1 MSLNRLT
8 SLCST
13 PPASESI
20 YRHCIPDFAAK
31 ALDDLYGNL
40 HSSLATLNFTD
51 LSETSTYVKWTEES
65 NSNNPESIFLFKKWG
80 QSLRVVN
87 EGMRL
92 KKNDV
97 DNFCNYVFAND
108 QEINRIDFHAVVPPQ
123 QRLSRT
129 NLRWACT
136 EDIVI
141 TLPDDE
147 QHYLNQLSK
156 ATRKSIKKHL
166 ARAQRELPNF
176 SHSIQAGKHVAEEAF
191 MKIVGFNHSRMA
203 GKEKLSAL
211 DSQTTKQLL
220 AIIRSHGIVGL
231 VNSDKGVG
239 AGTLACRFGDDV
251 FSLITA
257 HDPTYDS
264 HGFGTLS
271 RHVMIVHSIQTGAK
285 RFHLLGGNM
294 SSKRSALGVRETLDH
309 LTVYRSPVDM
319 LRDPKFTLQQ
329 ATNAAKYH
337 LHRWLED
344 QSANSE
350 NSGIARC
357 IHTLRHSIRAWRR
370 WSSLSKTPA
379 LTRGG
384 QP

>member
-1 MSLNRLT
+1 MSLTRLT
-8 SLCST
+8 SFCSK

-20 YRHCIPDFAAK
+20 YRHCIPDFAAN
-31 ALDDLYGNL
+31 ALDTLYGNL
-40 HSSLATLNFTD
+40 HSSLATLNFTN
-51 LSETSTYVKWTEES
+51 LSKTSTYVKWTEES
-65 NSNNPESIFLFKKWG
+65 NSNNPESIFLFQKLG
-80 QSLRVVN
+80 QSLHVVN

-92 KKNDV
+92 KKNEI
-97 DNFCNYVFAND
+97 NHFCEYVFAND
-108 QEINRIDFHAVVPPQ
+108 QEIKRIDFHAVAPPQ
-123 QRLSRT
+123 QRLSRP
-129 NLRWACT
+129 NLRWVCT

-141 TLPDDE
+141 TLPNDE
-147 QHYLNQLSK
+147 QNYLNQLGK

-166 ARAQRELPNF
+166 TRAQRELPNF
-176 SHSIQAGKHVAEEAF
+176 THSIQKGNQVSEDAL

-231 VNSDKGVG
+231 VNSDRGMG

-257 HDPTYDS
+257 HDPTYDAF
-264 HGFGTLS
+264 GFGTLS
-271 RHVMIVHSIQTGAK
+271 RHLMIIHSIQTGAQ

-294 SSKRSALGVRETLDH
+294 SSKRSALGVRETLEH

-319 LRDPKFTLQQ
+319 LRDPKFTLQL
-329 ATNAAKYH
+329 ATNAVKYH

-350 NSGIARC
+350 SSGMARF
-357 IHTLRHSIRAWRR
+357 IHALRHSIRAWRR
-370 WSSLSKTPA
+370 WNSLSKTSA
-379 LTRGG
+379 LTRGS

>member
-1 MSLNRLT
+1 MSLT
-8 SLCST
+8 SLTSACSK

-20 YRHCIPDFAAK
+20 YRHCIPEFAAK

-40 HSSLATLNFTD
+40 HSSLATLNFID
-51 LSETSTYVKWTEES
+51 LSDTSTYVKWTTES
-65 NSNNPESIFLFKKWG
+65 NCNNPESIFLFQKLG
-80 QSLRVVN
+80 QSLRVIN

-92 KKNDV
+92 KKNGV
-97 DNFCNYVFAND
+97 DNFCEYVFAND
-108 QEINRIDFHAVVPPQ
+108 QEINHIDFHAVVPPQ
-123 QRLSRT
+123 QRL
-129 NLRWACT
+129 LRPNFSWVCT

-141 TLPDDE
+141 TLPNDE
-147 QHYLNQLSK
+147 KNYLNQLGK

-166 ARAQRELPNF
+166 TRAQRDLPNF
-176 SHSIQAGKHVAEEAF
+176 AHCIHAGKQIAEEAF

-203 GKEKLSAL
+203 VKEKLSAL
-211 DSQTTKQLL
+211 DTQTTQQLL
-220 AIIRSHGIVGL
+220 SIIRSHGIVGM
-231 VNSDKGVG
+231 VNSDREIG

-257 HDPTYDS
+257 HDPAYDAF
-264 HGFGTLS
+264 GFGTLS
-271 RHVMIVHSIQTGAK
+271 RHLMIIHSIQTGAK

-294 SSKRSALGVRETLDH
+294 SSKRSALGVRETLEH
-309 LTVYRSPVDM
+309 LTVYRSPVYM
-319 LRDPKFTLQQ
+319 LRDPKFTLQL

-344 QSANSE
+344 QT
-350 NSGIARC
+350 ARC
-357 IHTLRHSIRAWRR
+357 ESSGMAGFIHALRNSIRAWRR
-370 WSSLSKTPA
+370 WNSVSKTPA

>member
-1 MSLNRLT
+1 MPLT
-8 SLCST
+8 DLMT
-13 PPASESI
+13 TRTKHAASESI
-20 YRHCIPDFAAK
+20 YRHCIPDFAAA

-40 HSSLATLNFTD
+40 HSSLATLNLTN
-51 LSETSTYVKWTEES
+51 LSETSTYVKWIKES
-65 NSNNPESIFLFKKWG
+65 NSNNPESIFLFKKLG
-80 QSLRVVN
+80 PSLRVVN

-92 KKNDV
+92 KKKEV
-97 DNFCNYVFAND
+97 DHFCEYVFAND
-108 QEINRIDFHAVVPPQ
+108 EQINRIDFHAVVPPQ
-123 QRLSRT
+123 QHLSRT

-141 TLPDDE
+141 TLPGDE
-147 QHYLNQLSK
+147 QHYLNQLGK

-166 ARAQRELPNF
+166 TRAQRELPNF
-176 SHSIQAGKHVAEEAF
+176 NHSIHAGNQISEEALL
-191 MKIVGFNHSRMA
+191 KIVGFNHSRMA

-231 VNSDKGVG
+231 VNSEKGVG

-257 HDPTYDS
+257 HDTAYDS
-264 HGFGTLS
+264 LGFGTLS
-271 RHVMIVHSIQTGAK
+271 RHLMIIHSIQTGAK

-319 LRDPKFTLQQ
+319 LRDPKFTLQL

-344 QSANSE
+344 QSANPE
-350 NSGIARC
+350 NSGMTRFIYA
-357 IHTLRHSIRAWRR
+357 LRHSVRAWRR
-370 WSSLSKTPA
+370 WNSLSKTPA
-379 LTRGG
+379 LTRGS

>member
-1 MSLNRLT
+1 MPLT
-8 SLCST
+8 SLTSACSK

-20 YRHCIPDFAAK
+20 YRHCIPEFAAK
-31 ALDDLYGNL
+31 ALDDLYSNL
-40 HSSLATLNFTD
+40 HSSLATLNFTN
-51 LSETSTYVKWTEES
+51 LSETSTYVKWTEEN
-65 NSNNPESIFLFKKWG
+65 NSNNPESIFLFQKLG

-92 KKNDV
+92 KKNEV
-97 DNFCNYVFAND
+97 DNFCEYVFAND

-123 QRLSRT
+123 QRLLRP
-129 NLRWACT
+129 NLGWICT

-141 TLPDDE
+141 TLPNDE
-147 QHYLNQLSK
+147 QNYLNQLGK

-166 ARAQRELPNF
+166 TRAQRDLPNF
-176 SHSIQAGKHVAEEAF
+176 HHSIQPGNQVSEEAL

-203 GKEKLSAL
+203 VKEKLSAL
-211 DSQTTKQLL
+211 DTQTTKQLL
-220 AIIRSHGIVGL
+220 SIIRSHGIVGL
-231 VNSDKGVG
+231 VNSDRGMG

-257 HDPTYDS
+257 HD
-264 HGFGTLS
+264 
-271 RHVMIVHSIQTGAK
+271 
-285 RFHLLGGNM
+285 
-294 SSKRSALGVRETLDH
+294 
-309 LTVYRSPVDM
+309 RSPVDM
-319 LRDPKFTLQQ
+319 LRDPKFTLQL

-344 QSANSE
+344 QTAHSE
-350 NSGIARC
+350 SSGIARF
-357 IHTLRHSIRAWRR
+357 IHALRHSIRAWRR
-370 WSSLSKTPA
+370 WSSLGKIPG

>member
-1 MSLNRLT
+1 MSLASLT
-8 SLCST
+8 TYPSK
-13 PPASESI
+13 PAASESI
-20 YRHCIPDFAAK
+20 YRHCIPDFAVA

-40 HSSLATLNFTD
+40 HSSLATLKLTN
-51 LSETSTYVKWTEES
+51 LSETSTYVKWIKKN
-65 NSNNPESIFLFKKWG
+65 NSNNPESIFLFKKLG
-80 QSLRVVN
+80 PSLRVVN

-92 KKNDV
+92 KKKEV
-97 DNFCNYVFAND
+97 DHFCEYVFAND
-108 QEINRIDFHAVVPPQ
+108 EKINRIDFHAVVPPQ

-141 TLPDDE
+141 TLPGDE
-147 QHYLNQLSK
+147 QHYLNQLGK

-166 ARAQRELPNF
+166 TRAQRELPNF
-176 SHSIQAGKHVAEEAF
+176 NHSIHAGNQISEEALL
-191 MKIVGFNHSRMA
+191 KIVGFNHSRMA

-231 VNSDKGVG
+231 VNSEKGVG

-257 HDPTYDS
+257 HDTAYDS
-264 HGFGTLS
+264 LGFGTLS
-271 RHVMIVHSIQTGAK
+271 RHLMIIHSIQTGAK

-319 LRDPKFTLQQ
+319 LRDPKFTLQL

-344 QSANSE
+344 QSANPE
-350 NSGIARC
+350 NSGMTRFIYA
-357 IHTLRHSIRAWRR
+357 LRHSIRAWRR
-370 WSSLSKTPA
+370 WNSLSKTPA
-379 LTRGG
+379 LTRDS

>member
-1 MSLNRLT
+1 MSRHSLT
-8 SLCST
+8 THHPT
-13 PPASESI
+13 PATSESI

-31 ALDDLYGNL
+31 KLDDLYGNL
-40 HSSLATLNFTD
+40 HSSLATLNFID
-51 LSETSTYVKWTEES
+51 QCDTSTYVKWTS
-65 NSNNPESIFLFKKWG
+65 DKNSTHVESIFLFQKLG

-92 KKNDV
+92 KKNEV
-97 DNFCNYVFAND
+97 DHFCEYVFAND
-108 QEINRIDFHAVVPPQ
+108 EKIHRIDFHAVAPPQ
-123 QRLSRT
+123 QRLSRP
-129 NLRWACT
+129 NLRWVCT

-141 TLPDDE
+141 TLPNDE
-147 QHYLNQLSK
+147 QRYLNQLSK

-166 ARAQRELPNF
+166 ARAHRELPNF
-176 SHSIQAGKHVAEEAF
+176 HHIIQSGNQVSNESL

-211 DSQTTKQLL
+211 DTQTTQQLL
-220 AIIRSHGIVGL
+220 SIIRSHGIVGM
-231 VNSDKGVG
+231 VNSDRGMG

-257 HDPTYDS
+257 HDPAYDAF
-264 HGFGTLS
+264 GFGTLS
-271 RHVMIVHSIQTGAK
+271 RYLMIIHSIQTGAK

-294 SSKRSALGVRETLDH
+294 SSKRSALGVREKLDH
-309 LTVYRSPVDM
+309 LTVYRCPVDM
-319 LRDPKFTLQQ
+319 LRDPKLTLQL

-337 LHRWLED
+337 MHRWLED
-344 QSANSE
+344 QSANSKH
-350 NSGIARC
+350 SGMARF
-357 IHTLRHSIRAWRR
+357 IHGLRYSIRAWRR

-379 LTRGG
+379 LTRGS

>member
-1 MSLNRLT
+1 MSRHSLT
-8 SLCST
+8 TRHPT
-13 PPASESI
+13 PAASEYI

-31 ALDDLYGNL
+31 KLDDLYGNL
-40 HSSLATLNFTD
+40 HSSLATLNFID
-51 LSETSTYVKWTEES
+51 LCDTSTYVKWTAEK
-65 NSNNPESIFLFKKWG
+65 NSTHVESIFLFQKLG

-92 KKNDV
+92 KKNEV
-97 DNFCNYVFAND
+97 DHFCDYVFAND
-108 QEINRIDFHAVVPPQ
+108 EKIHRIDFHAVAPPQ
-123 QRLSRT
+123 QRLSRP
-129 NLRWACT
+129 NLRWVCT

-141 TLPDDE
+141 TLPSDE
-147 QHYLNQLSK
+147 QSYLNQLGK

-166 ARAQRELPNF
+166 ARAHRELPNF
-176 SHSIQAGKHVAEEAF
+176 HHIIQSGNQVSNESL

-211 DSQTTKQLL
+211 DTQTTQQLL
-220 AIIRSHGIVGL
+220 SIIRSHGIVGM
-231 VNSDKGVG
+231 VNSDRGMG

-257 HDPTYDS
+257 HDPAYDAF
-264 HGFGTLS
+264 GFGTLS
-271 RHVMIVHSIQTGAK
+271 RHLMIIHAIQTGAK

-319 LRDPKFTLQQ
+319 LRDPKFTLQLAQ
-329 ATNAAKYH
+329 NAAKYH
-337 LHRWLED
+337 VHRWLED
-344 QSANSE
+344 QSAHSE
-350 NSGIARC
+350 HSGMARF
-357 IHTLRHSIRAWRR
+357 IHGLRHSIRAWRR
-370 WSSLSKTPA
+370 WSSVSKTPA
-379 LTRGG
+379 LTRGS

>member
-1 MSLNRLT
+1 MSRHSLT
-8 SLCST
+8 THHPT
-13 PPASESI
+13 PAASESI

-31 ALDDLYGNL
+31 KLDDLYGNL
-40 HSSLATLNFTD
+40 HSSLATLNFID
-51 LSETSTYVKWTEES
+51 QCDTSTYVKWTAYK
-65 NSNNPESIFLFKKWG
+65 NSTHVESIFLFQKLG

-92 KKNDV
+92 KKNEV
-97 DNFCNYVFAND
+97 DHFCEYVFAND
-108 QEINRIDFHAVVPPQ
+108 EKIHRIDFHAVAPPQ
-123 QRLSRT
+123 QRLSRP
-129 NLRWACT
+129 NLRWVCT

-141 TLPDDE
+141 TLPNDE
-147 QHYLNQLSK
+147 QRYLNQLSK

-166 ARAQRELPNF
+166 ARAHRELPNF
-176 SHSIQAGKHVAEEAF
+176 HHIIQSGNQVSNESL

-211 DSQTTKQLL
+211 DTQTTQQLL
-220 AIIRSHGIVGL
+220 SIIRSHGIVGM
-231 VNSDKGVG
+231 VNSDRGMG

-257 HDPTYDS
+257 HDPAYDAF
-264 HGFGTLS
+264 GFGTLS
-271 RHVMIVHSIQTGAK
+271 RHLMIIHSIQTGVK

-294 SSKRSALGVRETLDH
+294 SSKRSALGVREKLDH

-319 LRDPKFTLQQ
+319 LRDPKFTLQL

-337 LHRWLED
+337 MHRWLED

-350 NSGIARC
+350 HSGMARF
-357 IHTLRHSIRAWRR
+357 IHGLRHSIRAWRR
-370 WSSLSKTPA
+370 WSSVSKTPA
-379 LTRGG
+379 LTRGS

>member
-1 MSLNRLT
+1 MSLTTLT
-8 SLCST
+8 SACSK

-20 YRHCIPDFAAK
+20 YRHCIPEFAAK
-31 ALDDLYGNL
+31 ALDDLYSNL
-40 HSSLATLNFTD
+40 HSSLATLNFTN
-51 LSETSTYVKWTEES
+51 LSETSTYVKWTEEN
-65 NSNNPESIFLFKKWG
+65 NSNNPESIFLFKKLG

-92 KKNDV
+92 KKNEV
-97 DNFCNYVFAND
+97 DNFCAYVFAND

-123 QRLSRT
+123 QRLLRP
-129 NLRWACT
+129 NLGWICT

-141 TLPDDE
+141 TLPNDE
-147 QHYLNQLSK
+147 QNYLNQLGK

-166 ARAQRELPNF
+166 TRAQRDLPNF
-176 SHSIQAGKHVAEEAF
+176 HHSIQRGNQVSEEAL

-203 GKEKLSAL
+203 VKEKLSAL
-211 DSQTTKQLL
+211 DTQTTKQLL
-220 AIIRSHGIVGL
+220 SIIRSHGIVGL
-231 VNSDKGVG
+231 VNSDRGMG

-257 HDPTYDS
+257 HDPAYDAF
-264 HGFGTLS
+264 GFGTLS
-271 RHVMIVHSIQTGAK
+271 RYLMIIHSIQTGAK

-294 SSKRSALGVRETLDH
+294 SSKRSALGVRETLEH

-319 LRDPKFTLQQ
+319 LRDPKFTLEL

-344 QSANSE
+344 QTAHSE
-350 NSGIARC
+350 SSGIARF
-357 IHTLRHSIRAWRR
+357 IHALRHSIRAWRR
-370 WSSLSKTPA
+370 WSSLGKIPG

>member
-8 SLCST
+8 SFCST
-13 PPASESI
+13 PAASESI

-40 HSSLATLNFTD
+40 HSSLATLNFTN
-51 LSETSTYVKWTEES
+51 LSETSTYVKWMEES
-65 NSNNPESIFLFKKWG
+65 NSNNPESIFLFQKLG
-80 QSLRVVN
+80 ESLRVVN

-97 DNFCNYVFAND
+97 DNFCDYVFAND

-147 QHYLNQLSK
+147 QHYLNQLGK
-156 ATRKSIKKHL
+156 ATRKSIKKNL

-176 SHSIQAGKHVAEEAF
+176 SHSIQAGKQVTEEAF

-220 AIIRSHGIVGL
+220 AVIRSHGIVGL

-239 AGTLACRFGDDV
+239 AGTLACRFGDDI

-264 HGFGTLS
+264 LGFGTLS
-271 RHVMIVHSIQTGAK
+271 RHLMIIHSIQTGAK

-294 SSKRSALGVRETLDH
+294 SSKRSALGVRETLEH

-319 LRDPKFTLQQ
+319 LRDPKFTLQL

-350 NSGIARC
+350 SSGIARF
-357 IHTLRHSIRAWRR
+357 IHALRHSIRAWRR

-379 LTRGG
+379 LTRGS

>member
-1 MSLNRLT
+1 MSRPSLT
-8 SLCST
+8 TDPSKT
-13 PPASESI
+13 AAPESI

-40 HSSLATLNFTD
+40 HSSLATLNFID
-51 LSETSTYVKWTEES
+51 LSDTSTYVKWTAES
-65 NSNNPESIFLFKKWG
+65 KSNNPESIFLFQKLG

-92 KKNDV
+92 KKNEV
-97 DNFCNYVFAND
+97 NHFCEYVFAND
-108 QEINRIDFHAVVPPQ
+108 ETINRIDFHAVVPPQ
-123 QRLSRT
+123 QHLSRP
-129 NLRWACT
+129 NLSWVCT
-136 EDIVI
+136 EDIVV
-141 TLPDDE
+141 TLPNDE
-147 QHYLNQLSK
+147 QHYLNQLGK

-166 ARAQRELPNF
+166 ARAQRDLPNF
-176 SHSIQAGKHVAEEAF
+176 HHSIQRGNQVSEEAL

-211 DSQTTKQLL
+211 DTQTTERLL
-220 AIIRSHGIVGL
+220 SIIRSHGIVGM
-231 VNSDKGVG
+231 VNSDTGMR

-257 HDPTYDS
+257 HDPAYDAF
-264 HGFGTLS
+264 GFGTLS
-271 RHVMIVHSIQTGAK
+271 RHLMIIHAIQTGAK

-294 SSKRSALGVRETLDH
+294 SSKRSALGVRETLEH

-319 LRDPKFTLQQ
+319 LRDPKFTLQL

-337 LHRWLED
+337 VHRWLED

-350 NSGIARC
+350 NSGMARF
-357 IHTLRHSIRAWRR
+357 IHGVRHSIRAWRR
-370 WSSLSKTPA
+370 WTSLSKTPA
-379 LTRGG
+379 LTRGS

>member
-1 MSLNRLT
+1 MPLT
-8 SLCST
+8 DLT
-13 PPASESI
+13 TTRTKPAASESI
-20 YRHCIPDFAAK
+20 YRHCIPDFAAA

-40 HSSLATLNFTD
+40 HSSLATLNLTN
-51 LSETSTYVKWTEES
+51 LSETSTYVKWIKES
-65 NSNNPESIFLFKKWG
+65 NSNNPESIFLFKKLG
-80 QSLRVVN
+80 PSLRVVN

-92 KKNDV
+92 KKKEV
-97 DNFCNYVFAND
+97 DHFCEYVFAND
-108 QEINRIDFHAVVPPQ
+108 EQINRIDFHAVVPPQ

-141 TLPDDE
+141 TLPGDE
-147 QHYLNQLSK
+147 QHYLNQLGK

-166 ARAQRELPNF
+166 TRAQRELPNF
-176 SHSIQAGKHVAEEAF
+176 NHSIHAGNQISEEALL
-191 MKIVGFNHSRMA
+191 KIVGFNHSRMA

-231 VNSDKGVG
+231 VNSEKGVG

-257 HDPTYDS
+257 HDTAYDS
-264 HGFGTLS
+264 LGFGTLS
-271 RHVMIVHSIQTGAK
+271 RHLMIIHSIQTGAK

-319 LRDPKFTLQQ
+319 LRDPKFTLQL

-344 QSANSE
+344 QSANPE
-350 NSGIARC
+350 NSGMTRFIYA
-357 IHTLRHSIRAWRR
+357 LRHSIRAWRR
-370 WSSLSKTPA
+370 WNSLSKTPA
-379 LTRGG
+379 LTRGS